1 MPALGLDDDRFL
13 EHASGAVRTLRH
25 SGSDLSTVRSHL
37 ASFSLRVSCAAEDQS
52 GVRSSLLQLLKLVF
66 QNIGELCVEDR
77 WLRGQIDALISAA
90 SPPLS
95 LRRLD
100 DMESRLKEVI
110 FKQREARSRASVA
123 QAQMQQL
130 LATFVDRLSIM
141 SESSSAYHGKIEGC
155 ARQIENANSL
165 EELGPVLQEAIV
177 ATRAIAKETG
187 DARDELQEMRAK
199 TEEAEREI
207 SKLHM
212 ELDRVSAQARHDALT
227 GTLNRRGLDE
237 ALNRE
242 ITTCTRKGSELCVA
256 LLDLDNFKKF
266 NDTLG
271 HEGGDAAL
279 VHLADVARQTIR
291 PQDSL
296 ARYGGEEFVI
306 VLPDTAL
313 EAGITILK
321 RLQRD
326 LTTRYFLRGQDRV
339 LITFSAGVAQ
349 LSPGEDMED
358 ALKRADRAM
367 YTAKRTGK
375 NRVLGS

>member
-1 MPALGLDDDRFL
+1 MEAQAELSTVLEQMARVIESAMPALGLDDDRFL

-256 LLDLDNFKKF
+256 LLDLDNFKKDQRHVGPRGRRRRSCALGRRGTANHSTARF
-266 NDTLG
+266 ACTLRW
-271 HEGGDAAL
+271 GG
-279 VHLADVARQTIR
+279 VRHCSARHR
-291 PQDSL
+291 SRGRHHD
-296 ARYGGEEFVI
+296 
-306 VLPDTAL
+306 L
-313 EAGITILK
+313 EAL
-321 RLQRD
+321 
-326 LTTRYFLRGQDRV
+326 
-339 LITFSAGVAQ
+339 AA
-349 LSPGEDMED
+349 
-358 ALKRADRAM
+358 
-367 YTAKRTGK
+367 
-375 NRVLGS
+375 